1 MIDMKEI
8 YEFAWAGDEDVAFII
23 FPIAYDDDG
32 DAHPLFPPLAC
43 FTTRE
48 LFEEWQNETE
58 MVEAE
63 YMVIR
68 THKNEGPISTTSA
81 FFALP
86 PDAQLVDSKLLDSA
100 TTALSEVDKFQEE
113 NV

>member
-1 MIDMKEI
+1 MKEI
-8 YEFAWAGDEDVAFII
+8 YEFAWEGNEDVVYII
-23 FPIAYDDDG
+23 FPAAYDDEG

-58 MVEAE
+58 MVETE

-68 THKNEGPISTTSA
+68 TWKNEGPISSSQSY
-81 FFALP
+81 FQLP
-86 PDAQLVDSKLLDSA
+86 PDAVLIESRLFDAAMDS
-100 TTALSEVDKFQEE
+100 LSEVEKFREE
-113 NV
+113 NA